1 MKSEQL
7 PYGLVFVPL
16 WHLRFAAGSKCIP
29 VSTLRACLEGASLT
43 LRQDGR
49 EEERKGGGKKRKGKK
64 RKKKGRKERKEGR
77 ESGKG
82 EAPMENN
89 SGRVLRGLQLKRLE
103 YERLPR
109 QLWWGEGKRRRV
121 RKVTC
126 PKARP
131 RRAGDLGRTQ
141 NVFLITFHAPRK
153 GAPFKFYFKSLLLC
167 WVTVHMLKALFIH
180 VNFLYRVE
188 GQQMGEM
195 YFSGRICRKSKL
207 GSLFNNSFPW

>member
-1 MKSEQL
+1 MHPSVNPARL
-7 PYGLVFVPL
+7 PWRCLCYSQ
-16 WHLRFAAGSKCIP
+16 AGWKGG
-29 VSTLRACLEGASLT
+29 RKEG
-43 LRQDGR
+43 G
-49 EEERKGGGKKRKGKK
+49 EKERKGE
-64 RKKKGRKERKEGR
+64 KKKEGRKEGR
-77 ESGKG
+77 ESGKAM
-82 EAPMENN
+82 APMENN

-103 YERLPR
+103 YERPPR
-109 QLWWGEGKRRRV
+109 QLWWGEGRRRRV

-167 WVTVHMLKALFIH
+167 WVAVHMSKALFIH

-188 GQQMGEM
+188 GQQMLEM

-207 GSLFNNSFPW
+207 GSLFNNSFLMIRAD